1 MKNVLLT
8 FCLLVFIIACKN
20 ESKNTPMTDAK
31 APQGSLSSSN
41 IEANANANGS
51 FSVEKKD
58 LEMAVQSTETNQ
70 KAFLSD
76 SNEPTQTTPEP
87 TQKTSKNLVTRTP
100 SVSDLISPNRKII
113 RTADLRFRVNNTEK
127 ATYNVENI
135 TKRFDG
141 FVTETQLNSRIAEQT
156 KTPIS
161 TDSVMEITKYEIE
174 NSMTLRVKNSHLD
187 TVLAEI
193 TRIYAFLDHRHVRAN
208 DVTVEYMMDALKAKI
223 REQSAR
229 RIQLATDEKGKKLS
243 DIVNA
248 EETTVDMNDAAIE
261 KEGSNMRKDFDTE
274 YSTITLAMYQDVVIQ
289 SVVKVNPSVYAHT
302 PSIWYR
308 LSDSFRGGWAFVLDL
323 MVGLVAVW
331 PLFVFM
337 GLGYWGYRRLSGGL
351 GWNPLAFK
359 K

>member
-8 FCLLVFIIACKN
+8 LCLLVFIIACSN
-20 ESKNTPMTDAK
+20 QSKNNRPEVTTSKEAAAPTESVQGTSEKKMDIREPESPLK
-31 APQGSLSSSN
+31 SNDEEMEQAPQPS
-41 IEANANANGS
+41 
-51 FSVEKKD
+51 KPDK
-58 LEMAVQSTETNQ
+58 
-70 KAFLSD
+70 
-76 SNEPTQTTPEP
+76 
-87 TQKTSKNLVTRTP
+87 KTSLFSNNQDILA
-100 SVSDLISPNRKII
+100 SDPYLPKRKII
-113 RTADLRFRVNNTEK
+113 RTADLRFKVNNTEK

-135 TKRFDG
+135 TKRFNG

-156 KTPIS
+156 QTPIS
-161 TDSVMEITKYEIE
+161 TDSVMEITKYEIG
-174 NSMTLRVKNSHLD
+174 NTMTLRVKNSHLD

-193 TRIYAFLDHRHVRAN
+193 TRIYAFLDHRHVKAN

-229 RIQLATDEKGKKLS
+229 RIQLASDEKGKKLS

-248 EETTVDMNDAAIE
+248 EQTTVDMNDAAIE

-289 SVVKVNPSVYAHT
+289 SVVKVNPSVFAHS

-308 LSDSFRGGWAFVLDL
+308 LSDSFRSGWAFVLDL

-331 PLFVFM
+331 PLFGFM
-337 GLGYWGYRRLSGGL
+337 GLGYWGYRRLKGSL

>member
-1 MKNVLLT
+1 MKNVLLI
-8 FCLLVFIIACKN
+8 FCLLVFIIAC
-20 ESKNTPMTDAK
+20 SKQSKERPITAK
-31 APQGSLSSSN
+31 PSQEASNAPQSNMSGTFSL
-41 IEANANANGS
+41 
-51 FSVEKKD
+51 EKKD
-58 LEMAVQSTETNQ
+58 ADAAAQSTEITQ
-70 KAFLSD
+70 KGFLSD
-76 SNEPTQTTPEP
+76 SNEPPQTAPEP
-87 TQKTSKNLVTRTP
+87 TAKPSKNVVTKGP
-100 SVSDLISPNRKII
+100 SVSDAILPNRKII

-156 KTPIS
+156 QTPIS

-174 NSMTLRVKNSHLD
+174 NTMTLRVKNSQLD

-193 TRIYAFLDHRHVRAN
+193 SRIYAFLDHRNVKST
-208 DVTVEYMMDALKAKI
+208 DVTVDYMMDALKAKM
-223 REQSAR
+223 REQSIL
-229 RIQLATDEKGKKLS
+229 RIQNASDEKGKKLS

-248 EETTVDMNDAAIE
+248 EQTTVEMNDGAIE
-261 KEGSNMRKDFDTE
+261 SEGANMKKDFDVQ

-289 SVVKVNPSVYAHT
+289 SAVKVNPSVYAHA

-323 MVGLVAVW
+323 MVGLVAIW
-331 PLFVFM
+331 PVFLLG
-337 GLGYWGYRRLSGGL
+337 GLGYWGYRRLKGSL
-351 GWNPLAFK
+351 GWNPLVLK

>member
-1 MKNVLLT
+1 MKNFLLT
-8 FCLLVFIIACKN
+8 LCLLVFIIACKN
-20 ESKNTPMTDAK
+20 ESKNTPMMDAK
-31 APQGSLSSSN
+31 APQVIQTSPN
-41 IEANANANGS
+41 IEANANASGN
-51 FSVEKKD
+51 FTLTAKD
-58 LEMAVQSTETNQ
+58 SEISLQAADSNQ
-70 KAFLSD
+70 KALLSD
-76 SNEPTQTTPEP
+76 SDKP
-87 TQKTSKNLVTRTP
+87 QKTEPEQATISSKITKPSP
-100 SVSDLISPNRKII
+100 SVFEQISPNRKII

-174 NSMTLRVKNSHLD
+174 NTMTLRVKNSQLD

-248 EETTVDMNDAAIE
+248 EQTTVDMNDAAIE

-308 LSDSFRGGWAFVLDL
+308 LSDSFRGGWVFVLDL
-323 MVGLVAVW
+323 MVGLVAIW
-331 PLFVFM
+331 PLFVFI

>member
-8 FCLLVFIIACKN
+8 LCLLVFIIACSN
-20 ESKNTPMTDAK
+20 QSKNNRPEASITKEVVAPTEFERNKSAAKSELKDSDA
-31 APQGSLSSSN
+31 SLQKN
-41 IEANANANGS
+41 D
-51 FSVEKKD
+51 EK
-58 LEMAVQSTETNQ
+58 TELTNQ
-70 KAFLSD
+70 PSKPD
-76 SNEPTQTTPEP
+76 K
-87 TQKTSKNLVTRTP
+87 KTSLFSNNEDILA
-100 SVSDLISPNRKII
+100 SDPYLPKRKII

-174 NSMTLRVKNSHLD
+174 NAMTLRVKNSHLD

-229 RIQLATDEKGKKLS
+229 RIQNASDEKGKKLS

-248 EETTVDMNDAAIE
+248 EQTTVEMNDGAIE
-261 KEGSNMRKDFDTE
+261 SEGANMKKDFDVQ
-274 YSTITLAMYQDVVIQ
+274 YSTFTLAMYQDVVIQ
-289 SVVKVNPSVYAHT
+289 SVVKVNPSVYAHA

-308 LSDSFRGGWAFVLDL
+308 LSDSFRGGWFFLLDL
-323 MVGLVAVW
+323 MVGLVAIW
-331 PLFVFM
+331 PVFLLG
-337 GLGYWGYRRLSGGL
+337 GLGYWGYRRLKGSL
-351 GWNPLAFK
+351 SWNPLAFK

>member
-8 FCLLVFIIACKN
+8 LCLLVFMMACSN
-20 ESKNTPMTDAK
+20 QSKNNRSEVTTAK
-31 APQGSLSSSN
+31 EAAAPTESVQGTYEKKMDIREPESPLKPNDEKTEQAPQPSKPDKKPSLFSN
-41 IEANANANGS
+41 
-51 FSVEKKD
+51 
-58 LEMAVQSTETNQ
+58 NQ
-70 KAFLSD
+70 DILASD
-76 SNEPTQTTPEP
+76 PYLP
-87 TQKTSKNLVTRTP
+87 K
-100 SVSDLISPNRKII
+100 RKII

-156 KTPIS
+156 QTPIS

-174 NSMTLRVKNSHLD
+174 NTMTLRVKNSRLD

-248 EETTVDMNDAAIE
+248 EQTTVDMNDAAIE

-289 SVVKVNPSVYAHT
+289 SVVKVNPSVYAHA

-323 MVGLVAVW
+323 MVGLVAIW
-331 PLFVFM
+331 PVFLLG
-337 GLGYWGYRRLSGGL
+337 GLGYWGYRRLKDGL